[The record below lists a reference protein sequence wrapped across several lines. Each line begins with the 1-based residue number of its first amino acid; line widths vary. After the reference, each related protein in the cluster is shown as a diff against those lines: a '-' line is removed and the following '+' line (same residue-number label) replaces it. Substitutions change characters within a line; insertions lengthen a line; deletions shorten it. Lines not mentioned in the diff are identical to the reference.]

1 MLGHKDCTQSLW
13 ENIFL
18 NKNKNEHDFLTLAI
32 KIDFDLKEKKSR
44 NDTDL
49 NKILGYFS
57 SLNEKT

>member
-1 MLGHKDCTQSLW
+1 MGKH
-13 ENIFL
+13 IFKH
-18 NKNKNEHDFLTLAI
+18 KNKNEHDFLTLAI

-44 NDTDL
+44 DDTGL